1 MSNIVIRLFL
11 CFLPACLLLL
21 LLLLTFAD
29 FASDFSFEISLLS
42 LINCLFLSC

>member
-1 MSNIVIRLFL
+1 MSHIVIRLFL
-11 CFLPACLLLL
+11 CFLPACLL

>member
-11 CFLPACLLLL
+11 CFLPACL